1 MSTLKAPSV
10 SITFAAAA
18 TSAVQRSTKGT
29 VALIIRDAALA
40 DKTYSLSSS
49 KQIPTALG
57 AANQAAVARAFLGY
71 ENPPMKVLLYVMGAA
86 DVLAADSAAL
96 TWLAT
101 QSFDYLAGPA
111 ALTEAEAAIL
121 EAWIID
127 QRTNNHAIYKAVLP
141 NTAADSEAIINFAA
155 DGIVV
160 GDDTFDAAAYCG
172 RIAGLLAGTPMT
184 ISATYAPLTEA
195 EDVTRLTS
203 SARDT
208 AVGAGKLILMWDGEK
223 VKTVRAVNSLQTV
236 ASPKTDNWKYIKIVE
251 LIDMVTHD
259 KIDELRSDYL
269 SASEEYRTGNEQDRM
284 EAGAKMDS
292 IKSQAEAL
300 ASSAQDTNT
309 KLDVWDQ
316 SAQDTATGVASIV
329 TVLDAW
335 RDTWDLN
342 QTQSKGRSAYTNN
355 SGFNDTGLGDWS
367 VSASSHAYGLSYV
380 PYDNFPVLLHQGEQV
395 KTAVEARSSTNSGRP
410 IVISGNNITVR
421 QGSDISA
428 VAMALADELER
439 RDRIAG

>member
-40 DKTYSLSSS
+40 NKTYSLSSS

-86 DVLAADSAAL
+86 DVLASDSAAL
-96 TWLAT
+96 TWLST

-111 ALTEAEAAIL
+111 DLTEAEATVL
-121 EAWIID
+121 VAWIID

-160 GDDTFDAAAYCG
+160 GVDTFDAAAYCG

-184 ISATYAPLTEA
+184 ISATFAPITEA
-195 EDVTRLTS
+195 ENVTRLTS
-203 SARDT
+203 DARDT

-236 ASPKTDNWKYIKIVE
+236 ASPKTDDWKYIKIVE

-259 KIDELRSDYL
+259 IRQAAEDSFIGKYSNSYDSKLLLVTAITDYL
-269 SASEEYRTGNEQDRM
+269 ATLQKSGLIEDGYSCVIDVDAQETWLQANEVDTSNLTEQEIKEYNTGTNVFL
-284 EAGAKMDS
+284 AVS
-292 IKSQAEAL
+292 IKPINAIEDIA
-300 ASSAQDTNT
+300 
-309 KLDVWDQ
+309 V
-316 SAQDTATGVASIV
+316 SI
-329 TVLDAW
+329 TL
-335 RDTWDLN
+335 
-342 QTQSKGRSAYTNN
+342 
-355 SGFNDTGLGDWS
+355 
-367 VSASSHAYGLSYV
+367 
-380 PYDNFPVLLHQGEQV
+380 
-395 KTAVEARSSTNSGRP
+395 
-410 IVISGNNITVR
+410 
-421 QGSDISA
+421 
-428 VAMALADELER
+428 
-439 RDRIAG
+439 